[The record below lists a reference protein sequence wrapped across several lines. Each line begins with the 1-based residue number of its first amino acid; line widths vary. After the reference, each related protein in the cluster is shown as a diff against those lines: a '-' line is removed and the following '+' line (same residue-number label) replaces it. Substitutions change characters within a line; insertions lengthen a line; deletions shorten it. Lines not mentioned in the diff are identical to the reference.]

1 MWGLPQ
7 HLKHVVSFTPH
18 YISSSCKVG
27 RIVPSSPTMWLA
39 GIASLTQQSYPHPQQ
54 HHSNLE
60 LPGKCWLSICPVFGV
75 FCRCAPLST
84 PCRPFPI
91 TVASIV
97 TPERSVTP
105 KFFPFEFTPLYVGMP
120 AVAAYNKPIALGGGF
135 VEPLGFNA
143 QPPRKKAVS
152 ETGAEVSV
160 GPCGSWMHEV
170 PVCLLL
176 GISLYARTGTKHVGD
191 SRSTALG
198 LLKLYCDM

>member
-1 MWGLPQ
+1 
-7 HLKHVVSFTPH
+7 
-18 YISSSCKVG
+18 
-27 RIVPSSPTMWLA
+27 
-39 GIASLTQQSYPHPQQ
+39 
-54 HHSNLE
+54 
-60 LPGKCWLSICPVFGV
+60 
-75 FCRCAPLST
+75 
-84 PCRPFPI
+84 
-91 TVASIV
+91 
-97 TPERSVTP
+97 
-105 KFFPFEFTPLYVGMP
+105 MP